1 MLKPEIQA
9 VLERFFA
16 PEANTPVVMLSR
28 ADTLR
33 KRRDKVYNILN
44 LMNRDKNQYKSI
56 QALVILKG
64 LDQQIKETIFPQ
76 SFTNC

>member
-1 MLKPEIQA
+1 MLKPEIQS

-16 PEANTPVVMLSR
+16 PEVNIPVVLLSR

-44 LMNRDKNQYKSI
+44 LMNREKNQLKTV

-64 LDQQIKETIFPQ
+64 LDEQIQQVIFPK
-76 SFTNC
+76 SFTC